1 MTPKPGRADIRMNAE
16 EIAAFI
22 ATQSRVV
29 VVAVD
34 GDAPVGTI
42 ASAAVDAE
50 HWRVT
55 LRAGD
60 PVADLIA
67 RDDRVCVCID
77 QFPEYY
83 KIKGVAAHGRAT
95 DRSNADGRLTFSI
108 PLDDVT
114 SFDFGKLPREG
125 AGSGRTVGPSD
136 QSGGET

>member
-1 MTPKPGRADIRMNAE
+1 MSPKADIRMNAG
-16 EIAAFI
+16 EIAAFL

-34 GDAPVGTI
+34 EDAPVGTV
-42 ASAAVDAE
+42 AAATLDGDA
-50 HWRVT
+50 WRVT

-60 PVADLIA
+60 PVADLIEH
-67 RDDRVCVCID
+67 DDRVCVCID

-83 KIKGVAAHGRAT
+83 KIKGVAAHGRAS
-95 DRSNADGRLTFSI
+95 DQSNTDGRLTFSI

-125 AGSGRTVGPSD
+125 AGSGRTVGSSD
-136 QSGGET
+136 S

>member
-1 MTPKPGRADIRMNAE
+1 MSPKADIRMNAS
-16 EIAAFI
+16 EIATFL

-34 GDAPVGTI
+34 GTAPVGTI
-42 ASAAVDAE
+42 ASATLDGDAW
-50 HWRVT
+50 HVT

-60 PVADLIA
+60 PVANLIA

-83 KIKGVAAHGRAT
+83 KIKGVSAHGHA
-95 DRSNADGRLTFSI
+95 SNQSTADGQLSFSI

-114 SFDFGKLPREG
+114 SFDFGKLPRGG
-125 AGSGRTVGPSD
+125 AGSGRTVGSSD
-136 QSGGET
+136 SEGGAR